1 MTGNASEPIFK
12 DEQLLAYLDGE
23 AGPEVAAQIEA
34 SAAGKRRAGELAGL
48 QSRLISRLY
57 RATCPDSEIL
67 GEYHLGLLPDQQAR
81 EIEAHLRDC
90 SPCVHELV
98 QLRDFLDES
107 GPGIF
112 N

>member
-23 AGPEVAAQIEA
+23 ADPDVAAQIEA
-34 SAAGKRRAGELAGL
+34 SAADKRRAGELAGL

-67 GEYHLGLLPDQQAR
+67 GEFHLGLLPDQQAR
-81 EIEAHLRDC
+81 AIEAHLRDC